1 MEVWILLFG
10 GALNILCF
18 MIGASIG
25 QKAVKGER
33 IETPNLN
40 PVTAVQNAVE
50 KYEEDK
56 KERQMETVLDNIDNY
71 NGTPIGQKA
80 VK

>member
-10 GALNILCF
+10 GVLNILCF

-56 KERQMETVLDNIDNY
+56 KERQLETILDNIDSY
-71 NGTPIGQKA
+71 NGTAIGQKA